1 MELNNAMF
9 GIMNSYHKNSND
21 YVFKYTWLLFHR
33 KWAYEDKNLLVWE
46 PITHSS
52 TESALYIF
60 KDLYNNPV
68 QQIIW
73 PYI

>member
-1 MELNNAMF
+1 MELNNATF

-21 YVFKYTWLLFHR
+21 YVFKFVFRLLTFQ
-33 KWAYEDKNLLVWE
+33 WAYQDKKGLVWE

-52 TESALYIF
+52 TESALYLF

-68 QQIIW
+68 QHII
-73 PYI
+73 